1 MPKID
6 SRPYELAVLRGMFDR
21 DHARKLVSLATAKH
35 FQSEETIAMFKAFQ
49 RLHFAGT
56 KVTPD
61 LMRLEMVSRGD
72 MTEEV
77 AASVVDSIVMLP
89 PPENLTYL
97 VQGLGRIQAQNMLSE
112 LVDFLQTPE
121 AIKNGMAGAV
131 ARINDFVVN
140 NHQVSAKKPESLR
153 EAMAR
158 SLGRTEPAKVWTP
171 GLGKLDEYWKIRKG
185 SYTVIGGDSGSG
197 KTALLVNMV
206 LSIARQGSHVG
217 VISIEMSTDE
227 LTYRAAAI
235 EAGVWHSHIE
245 DNEMGEVE
253 RQMVEATL
261 LNNSELYEKIHVID
275 PAFIGAEELP
285 GIYNEL
291 VTQYN
296 CEVVF
301 IDYIQ
306 RIKSRDKTVKSKMD
320 EVSHAS
326 ETITA
331 LTKATGVATV
341 ALSVLARDQGSSK
354 KGLDHLKHS
363 GQIGHDAH
371 TVVIITPQPTDDIYR
386 DEKQIVCEAVK
397 NRKGR
402 FFCEP
407 LTLHGPTQRIYHSG
421 YKMVRGEAKEDTPF

>member
-1 MPKID
+1 MID
-6 SRPYELAVLRGMFDR
+6 SRPYEFAVLRGLFDR
-21 DHARKLVSLATAKH
+21 TMARNIVSLANSKH
-35 FQSEETIAMFKAFQ
+35 FASEDTKAMWKAFL
-49 RLHFAGT
+49 RMHFAGVS
-56 KVTPD
+56 VTPD
-61 LMRLEMVSRGD
+61 SLKLELVSNAD
-72 MTEEV
+72 LPEET
-77 AASVVDSIVMLP
+77 AHATVDAIAELP
-89 PPENLTYL
+89 APENISFL
-97 VQGLGRIQAQNMLSE
+97 VQGLGRIQAQNMLSS
-112 LVDFLQTPE
+112 LVEYLQTPE
-121 AIKNGMAGAV
+121 AIKGGLTGAMS
-131 ARINDFVVN
+131 RINDFVLA
-140 NHQVSAKKPESLR
+140 NHSVAAKRPETLR

-158 SLGRTEPAKVWTP
+158 AVGRNEPAKVWTP
-171 GLGKLDEYWKIRKG
+171 GLGRLDDFWKIRKG

-206 LSIARQGSHVG
+206 LAIAKQGTHVG
-217 VISIEMSTDE
+217 VISIEMTTDE
-227 LTYRAAAI
+227 LTYRAAAV
-235 EAGVWHSHIE
+235 EAGVQHSRIE
-245 DNEMGEVE
+245 DNDMGDAERAMIQHQIQHNAEVYD
-253 RQMVEATL
+253 R
-261 LNNSELYEKIHVID
+261 IHVVD
-275 PAFIGAEELP
+275 PAFLGAEDLP
-285 GIYNEL
+285 GLYNEL

-331 LTKATGVATV
+331 LTKSTGVATI

-371 TVVIITPQPTDDIYR
+371 TVVIITPQQTDDIYAP
-386 DEKQIVCEAVK
+386 EKTIICEAVK

-407 LTLHGPTQRIYHSG
+407 LTLHGPTQRISHAG
-421 YKMVRGEAKEDTPF
+421 YKAVRGGDDNPF